1 MPRPRCCNASPWRR
15 YWSSR
20 PKSTSRPNWSGD
32 SSNASATFQ
41 FLEYVQ
47 KHRLATIVGQVTGGN
62 KQGINGGNFLSLT
75 LPNSKAEVDIPL
87 YYQAPLNPQ
96 NDESIVPDII
106 VKRNA
111 ADIGSRVDRELAA
124 IRAIISRKRT

>member
-1 MPRPRCCNASPWRR
+1 M
-15 YWSSR
+15 
-20 PKSTSRPNWSGD
+20 
-32 SSNASATFQ
+32 
-41 FLEYVQ
+41 Q